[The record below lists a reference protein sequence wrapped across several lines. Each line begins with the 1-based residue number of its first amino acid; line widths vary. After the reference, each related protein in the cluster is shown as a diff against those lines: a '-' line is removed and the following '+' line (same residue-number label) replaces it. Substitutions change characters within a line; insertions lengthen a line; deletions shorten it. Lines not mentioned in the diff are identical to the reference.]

1 MLDKIRG
8 KKKNDKDTPDLRS
21 KNNKKDDSEVKG
33 RLKEMVG
40 KVRKDKDTKEEKKA
54 PPERK
59 MPRPMPKP
67 TPKAGEKPRLKT
79 PKKSDDKK
87 SRLGA
92 AAKGSALGAAMGGFG
107 RRGRVPDDDQR
118 TLIGA
123 AVFGLILII
132 IVGAGY
138 YFLVYA
144 PYQDALGNAKQIKI
158 DEVNTYFTGPLALDP
173 RKTLLL
179 AQIDGAVTPDQ
190 ALAVDVLGP
199 ATQAW
204 REYQNQQIN
213 QKKDPYNR
221 VMITYA
227 ATGQKNV
234 IIKVGDAQTLVNEAD
249 ASVLSNMVIRTPDT
263 VAIPIIISRL
273 QAAGG
278 LINVGNSVDVYLLNV
293 TEPQN
298 QNQTNETQTKVTN
311 ESTPNISGATVL
323 AILRARDSGVVTAN
337 KSHAQDVAINNL
349 IQSSSQSESASNDVE
364 QLLRAA
370 ASRNW
375 DESVVSQTLYS
386 YGWRLSDFERTSNLG
401 ELDAQYL
408 LLLEVPREDAIFLIR
423 NMNNVILTVPTQQ
436 APDWMIRELK
446 AIYG

>member
-8 KKKNDKDTPDLRS
+8 KKKNDKDTPDLRG

-33 RLKEMVG
+33 RLKGMVSR
-40 KVRKDKDTKEEKKA
+40 VRKDKDTKKEDKKA

-67 TPKAGEKPRLKT
+67 TPKAEGKPRLR
-79 PKKSDDKK
+79 PPEKKPERK
-87 SRLGA
+87 RPGMGATAMGA
-92 AAKGSALGAAMGGFG
+92 AVGGFG
-107 RRGRVPDDDQR
+107 RRIPDDDQR

-132 IVGAGY
+132 IVAAGY

-144 PYQDALGNAKQIKI
+144 PYQDALGNAKQMKI

-179 AQIDGAVTPDQ
+179 AEVDGAVTPDQ

-213 QKKDPYNR
+213 DKKDPYGR

-227 ATGQKNV
+227 AEGKKNV
-234 IIKVGDAQTLVNEAD
+234 IVKVADSQKLVNEAD
-249 ASVLSNMVIRTPDT
+249 ASVLSNMVIKTPDT

-278 LINVGNSVDVYLLNV
+278 LINVGNSVDVYLMNA
-293 TEPQN
+293 TEPET
-298 QNQTNETQTKVTN
+298 QNQTNQTETQVTN
-311 ESTPNISGATVL
+311 ESIPQISGATVL
-323 AILRARDSGVVTAN
+323 AILRARDSGVITAN
-337 KSHAQDVAINNL
+337 KTHAQTIAINQL
-349 IQSSSQSESASNDVE
+349 IQSNSRSEAANQDVE
-364 QLLRAA
+364 QLIRAVSA
-370 ASRNW
+370 RNW
-375 DESVVSQTLYS
+375 DQNEVSNYLRQ

-408 LLLEVPREDAIFLIR
+408 LLLEVPREDSIFLIR

>member
-1 MLDKIRG
+1 MLDKILG

-40 KVRKDKDTKEEKKA
+40 KVKKDKDTKKEEKKA

-67 TPKAGEKPRLKT
+67 TPKAGDKPRLR
-79 PKKSDDKK
+79 PPDKK
-87 SRLGA
+87 PDSRRRPGMP
-92 AAKGSALGAAMGGFG
+92 AMGGFG
-107 RRGRVPDDDQR
+107 RKIPEDDQR

-132 IVGAGY
+132 IVAAGY

-179 AQIDGAVTPDQ
+179 AEIDGAVTPDQ

-234 IIKVGDAQTLVNEAD
+234 IVKVGDAQTLVNEAD

-278 LINVGNSVDVYLLNV
+278 LINVGNSVDVYLLNA

-298 QNQTNETQTKVTN
+298 QNQTNQTETEVKN

-323 AILRARDSGVVTAN
+323 AILRARDSGVITAN
-337 KSHAQDVAINNL
+337 RTHAQDVAINQI
-349 IQSSSQSESASNDVE
+349 IQSSSQSEAASSDVE

-375 DESVVSQTLYS
+375 DEDVVSNTLIS

-408 LLLEVPREDAIFLIR
+408 LLLEVPRDDAIFLIR